1 LTMRLLLNDNKLYP
15 FMLDEKKTNITDL
28 SDAMLAFLEGDLRK
42 FSIRRDVQSIDN
54 AVDKFWTL
62 VEKIEDVKRFPL
74 FIFDN
79 LEAFQVDAGGHF
91 QDKHGDLSELINNII
106 ARGFP
111 VILTSRYPV
120 PDFPAVQAVNLNEV
134 AFGDFYRK
142 AQTLKFFELRHRIGV
157 GEEEVQR
164 RLGQGGSD
172 KANFKQVLS
181 VLHTTLGGNYRALEF
196 FDNIYQTDSRSA
208 YDTLEE
214 LAAFSQQMANDS
226 VKVRERLQSEAKS
239 LVFDKLIKLLTPDE
253 LRTLQLLEP
262 FRVPVLPE
270 AVEMQDPSVKSLKN
284 NLKRLFDLTLI
295 EQHEIGDDKVEAYYV
310 APLVR
315 DFLQEAKLI
324 ALDFSH
330 KRAGDYFDK
339 RIKTTKNVDDAEEAY
354 FHYYTA
360 KDKDQVNEYGNGLC
374 QHYFKN
380 QIFHKAYDVGKQT
393 EDFVGED
400 IDGFILNN
408 LGQVLTFFGQLDAA
422 LPYFERNLIRDR
434 AIGNQSGEAQT
445 LNNISLIYSAK
456 GDDNTAIY
464 YLEQSLVIRRS
475 IGDRSG
481 ESESLCNLGT
491 TALAKGEYDTAL
503 RYLEQSNTI
512 RQEIGDL
519 KGEGTVLNNISQ
531 IYKARYDYDTALS
544 YLEQSLVITKEI
556 SNISAE
562 GPILNNISQIYFAKG
577 DYDTALHYLGQALKI
592 VQEIGD
598 RKSEGSTLN
607 NISQI
612 HSANED
618 YNTALR
624 YLGQSLII
632 QQQIGNRKG
641 EAQTLNNIGQ
651 IYAAQKE
658 HKIALRYL
666 EQSLV
671 IQQQIGDRKTEH
683 VTLHNLGIMSYES
696 INYDI
701 ALSYWKQ
708 SLAISQDIGDLA
720 DSAMTLTNIGGL
732 FWEQK
737 QEAALAIACFMQA
750 YLILTQIGS
759 PDARIPESWLY
770 GINDAIG
777 EDAFKAIVS
786 EQGGVEQ

>member
-1 LTMRLLLNDNKLYP
+1 
-15 FMLDEKKTNITDL
+15 
-28 SDAMLAFLEGDLRK
+28 
-42 FSIRRDVQSIDN
+42 
-54 AVDKFWTL
+54 
-62 VEKIEDVKRFPL
+62 L

-315 DFLQEAKLI
+315 DFLHEAKLI
-324 ALDFSH
+324 SLDFSH
-330 KRAGDYFDK
+330 KEAGDYFDK
-339 RIKTTKNVDDAEEAY
+339 RKDTTKRVDDYEEAY
-354 FHYYTA
+354 YHYFAA
-360 KDKDQVNEYGNGLC
+360 KDKAQVNQYGRILC
-374 QHYFKN
+374 EHYYDK
-380 QIFHKAYDVGKQT
+380 QIFHKVYNVGKQT
-393 EDFVGED
+393 EGFVGAD
-400 IDGFILNN
+400 TATVTLAYLGLLLQLYGKIDE
-408 LGQVLTFFGQLDAA
+408 A
-422 LPYFERNLIRDR
+422 LSYFEHNLIQFQAANDQENEG
-434 AIGNQSGEAQT
+434 AT
-445 LNNISLIYSAK
+445 LNNIGKIHFSK
-456 GDDNTAIY
+456 GDYDAALRY
-464 YLEQSLVIRRS
+464 WEQSLAINQR
-475 IGDRSG
+475 IGDHKG
-481 ESESLCNLGT
+481 ESST
-491 TALAKGEYDTAL
+491 
-503 RYLEQSNTI
+503 
-512 RQEIGDL
+512 
-519 KGEGTVLNNISQ
+519 LNNISQ
-531 IYKARYDYDTALS
+531 IYELKKDYDTVLS
-544 YLEQSLVITKEI
+544 YLEKALIIDTEYGNRNGESD
-556 SNISAE
+556 
-562 GPILNNISQIYFAKG
+562 ILNNLGTIAYSKK
-577 DYDTALHYLGQALKI
+577 DYDTALHYLKQSLDIK
-592 VQEIGD
+592 QQIGD
-598 RKSEGSTLN
+598 HMGKGATLN

-612 HSANED
+612 YATLGYYD
-618 YNTALR
+618 TAL
-624 YLGQSLII
+624 Y
-632 QQQIGNRKG
+632 
-641 EAQTLNNIGQ
+641 
-651 IYAAQKE
+651 
-658 HKIALRYL
+658 YL
-666 EQSLV
+666 EQSCAVRQEINDVAGLA
-671 IQQQIGDRKTEH
+671 T
-683 VTLHNLGIMSYES
+683 TLHNMG
-696 INYDI
+696 
-701 ALSYWKQ
+701 
-708 SLAISQDIGDLA
+708 AI
-720 DSAMTLTNIGGL
+720 
-732 FWEQK
+732 FWEQQQNAK
-737 QEAALAIACFMQA
+737 QAVPCFIQA
-750 YLILTQIGS
+750 YQKFNQIGS
-759 PDARIPESWLY
+759 PNVQHTERYLEDIHA
-770 GINDAIG
+770 AIG
-777 EDAFKAIVS
+777 AARFDAIVS
-786 EQGGVEQ
+786 AQGGVEQ